1 MKKNAVAI
9 IVKGYPRLSETF
21 ISQEIKGLESRGLN
35 IELISLRRPTDPFTH
50 PIHAEIKAPV
60 KYLPEYIHYEPF
72 RAFAGWF
79 HAKKLDGFSA
89 AYQIFLRDFARDKTR
104 NRIRRFW
111 QACILAKELRSSTRR
126 IHAHFLHT
134 PASVGRYASI
144 MRGIP
149 FSSQPMQLIS
159 GQVLTGNWRKKLIAP
174 SGQQSARK
182 LETAKLRSLG
192 NRSSRIFMLYHGLDL
207 ERFRPEKSHFKKSDG
222 TSSKSPVKLLS
233 IGRTVH
239 KKGFDVLL
247 EALALLPA
255 DLYWEWTHIGD
266 GPQTNNLKN
275 HAKALGLSNFVC
287 WRGAQNSEVVLMAL
301 READLFV
308 LPCRRDDDG
317 NQDGLP
323 NVLMEAQSQALAV
336 VSTNISAIPEFIVDA
351 KTGTLVP
358 PDNPAILQK
367 ALFRLI
373 TSPDLRL
380 QYGTAGQKRVKTHFN
395 SKQNLDTLAKLLSDT
410 SSAEDETCV

>member
-149 FSSQPMQLIS
+149 FSLSAHAVDIWTSPDWELEEKVNCAEWTAVCSQA
-159 GQVLTGNWRKKLIAP
+159 GA
-174 SGQQSARK
+174 
-182 LETAKLRSLG
+182 AKLRSLG